1 MKINLPNSKYVIYEK
16 DILDILIAFNNG
28 DYEWIL
34 DFFESLKPF
43 EHMDELKTYTFEQM
57 IANAGI
63 TFQGK

>member
-1 MKINLPNSKYVIYEK
+1 MKIENRRFVITDG
-16 DILDILIAFNNG
+16 DITDILIAFNNA

-34 DFFESLKPF
+34 DFFEDLKPI
-43 EHMDELKTYTFEQM
+43 ENTDDLSSYSFEQL